1 MEDSAVARPQA
12 RRLALPALASVNVS
26 WRVLELALGA
36 TIFIVA
42 FAAYNGTL
50 TPSLSYQ
57 SPDGNELATVPYMLG
72 LAHQT
77 GYPMYT
83 WLGKLFTFIPVGDV
97 AHRMNLM
104 SATGAAAGSALLF
117 AIALLVIRGG
127 ASTRFVSW
135 RAGASATIAEST
147 TSMEPAQRGLQ
158 VAAALFGALLFAFST
173 TLWSQAVIAEVYAP
187 NIFMV
192 ALTYVLLLLWAR
204 REEAS
209 TSKTADGKSL
219 ALFGAFT
226 LVFGMS
232 LGTHLSN
239 LALAFGFLPFIALTN
254 WRVVLQPKMVGV
266 GAALFG
272 LGVLQYLW
280 LPYKAGDAPGLG
292 FAEPNSLSGVLNYTY
307 HAFDQ
312 LKWAYPISAIP
323 DRIDLYLDLLRSN
336 FHIAG
341 MLVALLGAWLVVF
354 RHPKA
359 FFLFMPGYIAQM
371 AFFLE
376 YRATDLDV
384 FFVTTHF
391 IVAVFAA
398 YGFYGLLSWGY
409 EATRRLGL
417 FGAGI
422 ENADPEALEGR
433 APADTTRRYATIG
446 IAVALAGAVAVAA
459 AMPAYSLANNWG
471 HNDQSQNTGINDFY
485 RNLFASLPANA
496 TLNGQGGVFGYDMF
510 YYRYVYDWR
519 PDVRIPATEQ
529 SARPGVA
536 PRGGPG
542 QQGGAFGANNGATT
556 TASGAQYNVNS
567 GGFGG
572 GRGGIGGGFT
582 QGAFGNTSSSW
593 SIPVIASPVL
603 SDESAA
609 GFSNRTLTLYETTT
623 TTPTLFVSGVTPQ
636 NKVGHN
642 FGGVTLAGYDVDTSN
657 VDAGGTVHLKLY
669 WQGGVTG
676 GYQIYTRLGDTKY
689 FERHAIGFGNVAR
702 YVQLKGNLQSG
713 SYLVEEYDLV
723 ILSSTDKGD
732 QPLEVRVGNG
742 VASPGDWFQIGTLKV
757 SK

>member
-1 MEDSAVARPQA
+1 MEDSVVASPQA

-42 FAAYNGTL
+42 FAVYNATL

-57 SPDGNELATVPYMLG
+57 SPDGNELATIPYQLG

-83 WLGKLFTFIPVGDV
+83 WLGKLFTYIPVGDV

-127 ASTRFVSW
+127 ASARFVSW
-135 RAGASATIAEST
+135 RGSATPVTSAAST
-147 TSMEPAQRGLQ
+147 STEPAQRGLQ

-192 ALTYVLLLLWAR
+192 SLTYVLLLLWAR

-209 TSKTADGKSL
+209 ASKTADGKSL

-239 LALAFGFLPFIALTN
+239 LSLAFGFLPFIALTN
-254 WRVVLQPKMVGV
+254 WRVVLQPKLIGV
-266 GAALFG
+266 GALLFG
-272 LGVLQYLW
+272 LGLLQYLW
-280 LPYKAGDAPGLG
+280 LPYKAGDAPTLG
-292 FAEPNSLSGVLNYTY
+292 FAEPNSLDGILRYTY

-312 LKWAYPISAIP
+312 LKWAYPLSAVP

-336 FHIAG
+336 FYIAG

-359 FFLFMPGYIAQM
+359 FFLFVPGYIAQM

-417 FGAGI
+417 FGATP
-422 ENADPEALEGR
+422 EPATDPR
-433 APADTTRRYATIG
+433 RRYATIG
-446 IAVALAGAVAVAA
+446 VAVALAGAIAVSA
-459 AMPAYSLANNWG
+459 AMPAYSLASNWG

-485 RNLFASLPANA
+485 RNVFASLPANA

-529 SARPGVA
+529 GARPGG
-536 PRGGPG
+536 PQGGPG
-542 QQGGAFGANNGATT
+542 GLGQQAGGFGANNGATT
-556 TASGAQYNVNS
+556 AASGAQYSVNS

-572 GRGGIGGGFT
+572 GRVGVGGGFN
-582 QGAFGNTSSSW
+582 QGAFGNTSTSW

-603 SDESAA
+603 SDDSAA
-609 GFSNRTLTLYETTT
+609 GFTNRTLTLYETTNT
-623 TTPTLFVSGVTPQ
+623 APTLFVSGVTPQ
-636 NKVGHN
+636 NKVGKD

-657 VDAGGTVHLKLY
+657 VEAGGTVHLKLY
-669 WQGGVTG
+669 WQGAVTG
-676 GYQIYTRLGDTKY
+676 GYQIYTRLGESKY

-702 YVQLKGNLQSG
+702 YVQLKGSLQSG

-723 ILSSTDKGD
+723 ILSSIDKGG
-732 QPLEVRVGNG
+732 QPLQVRVSNG
-742 VASPGDWFQIGTLKV
+742 VASPGEWFQIGTLKV